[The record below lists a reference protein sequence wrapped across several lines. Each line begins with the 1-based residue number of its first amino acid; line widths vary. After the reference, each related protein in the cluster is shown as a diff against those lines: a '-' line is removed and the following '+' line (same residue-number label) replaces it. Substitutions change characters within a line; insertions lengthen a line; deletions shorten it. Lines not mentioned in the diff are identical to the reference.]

1 MRAWAYM
8 LGGMIV
14 WTVHF
19 FAIYIV
25 ASVFLTTTTAR
36 ILTLLMTL
44 VCLAADGW
52 LMLRLRAP
60 SGGDDFGE
68 WMRKLALAGAGIS
81 AVAVLWQGLPALF
94 V

>member
-1 MRAWAYM
+1 MRAWAWL
-8 LGGMIV
+8 LGGLIV

-36 ILTLLMTL
+36 VLTLLVTL
-44 VCLAADGW
+44 ACLVADGW
-52 LMLRLRAP
+52 LVAQLRRPA
-60 SGGDDFGE
+60 GGDDFND
-68 WMRKLALAGAGIS
+68 WLRTLALIGAGIS
-81 AVAVLWQGLPALF
+81 AVAVLWQGLPALI

>member
-25 ASVFLTTTTAR
+25 ASVFLTTTVAR
-36 ILTLLMTL
+36 MLTLVITL
-44 VCLAADGW
+44 ACLAADAW
-52 LMLRLRAP
+52 LILRLRVP
-60 SGGDDFGE
+60 SGGDEFRE
-68 WMRKLALAGAGIS
+68 WMRKLALVGAGIS
-81 AVAVLWQGLPALF
+81 TVAVLWQGLPALI

>member
-1 MRAWAYM
+1 MRAWSYM

-25 ASVFLTTTTAR
+25 ASVFPGTTIAR
-36 ILTLLMTL
+36 GLTLAITL
-44 VCLAADGW
+44 LCLAADGW
-52 LMLRLRAP
+52 LIVRLRVP
-60 SGGDDFGE
+60 GGGDEFRE
-68 WMRKLALAGAGIS
+68 WMRRIALVGAGIS
-81 AVAVLWQGLPALF
+81 AVAVLWQGLPALI

>member
-1 MRAWAYM
+1 MRAWSYM

-25 ASVFLTTTTAR
+25 ASVFPGTTIAR
-36 ILTLLMTL
+36 VLTLVITL
-44 VCLAADGW
+44 LCLAADGW
-52 LMLRLRAP
+52 LIVRLRVPA
-60 SGGDDFGE
+60 GGDEFRE
-68 WMRKLALAGAGIS
+68 WMRRIALVGAGIS
-81 AVAVLWQGLPALF
+81 AVAVLWQGLPALI